1 MLPVRPWQQQG
12 QQAPAVYACEA
23 PASSRQ
29 PATRKP
35 RRGSSLASPD
45 AGHTALSQHD
55 HAARRPA
62 PTARASCRPPPCL
75 RCRVRWSGLPA
86 RPPRLPRRAAAAR
99 WLGCRQVA
107 AAPRGAGLPSGRGR
121 CPGSCSRVR
130 PGCPGAAVTRAARA
144 RPTVGKKNSNAEE
157 AVALLPAKGAGTA
170 TAHVVVQHSARHANH
185 SPNNKLG
192 ARLGAA
198 RTPTKDDI
206 V

>member
-1 MLPVRPWQQQG
+1 L
-12 QQAPAVYACEA
+12 
-23 PASSRQ
+23 
-29 PATRKP
+29 
-35 RRGSSLASPD
+35 L
-45 AGHTALSQHD
+45 
-55 HAARRPA
+55 
-62 PTARASCRPPPCL
+62 L
-75 RCRVRWSGLPA
+75 RCVVPGCHRG
-86 RPPRLPRRAAAAR
+86 AAAA
-99 WLGCRQVA
+99 Q
-107 AAPRGAGLPSGRGR
+107 APY
-121 CPGSCSRVR
+121 SRVR